1 MITLEDKKLCE
12 DTALKYKTKK
22 DFKAKDPK
30 VYNLAK
36 KHNLLFSICTHMK
49 NNKQMWSIELASK
62 EAKKYSTGCAK
73 KSPKNIQE
81 TLIAKF
87 RNIYGNTTKSY
98 AHLGHFHHIDMK
110 ENPTMIVEQH
120 RTMASPDAYSSNGG
134 YLSGRSAYV
143 ITYDYIYGEV
153 NRINVSAELVES
165 LMK

>member
-49 NNKQMWSIELASK
+49 NNKQLSIDNI
-62 EAKKYSTGCAK
+62 KYCITGCAK